1 MATRDQLVTWVKQLL
16 NKPSTSA
23 SDDTGDPKNAVII
36 AMLEYERRR
45 LYARFSAMFPAR
57 FTTSTTLTYTANATS
72 VTLPTAAQKRQ
83 LVSVFAYED
92 TIENAWALSV
102 RNIQELPN
110 MPTVGPVNVYAVEG
124 NNLYLRPIPGSAV
137 TLSVVYVPV
146 LTDMASGSAEPS
158 EWPADHHMVLGTLAA
173 YSIARRNGDPEA
185 RGLKDMA
192 DEAVELLQD
201 TLRAMVDDDAWVRRA
216 PPTPFE
222 L

>member
-16 NKPSTSA
+16 NKSSTSA

-57 FTTSTTLTYTANATS
+57 FTTSTTMTYTANATS
-72 VTLPTAAQKRQ
+72 VALPSAAQKRQ
-83 LVSVFAYED
+83 LVSVFAYYS
-92 TIENAWALSV
+92 TIEDAWALSV

-110 MPTVGPVNVYAVEG
+110 LPTAGPVSVYAVEG
-124 NNLYLRPIPGSAV
+124 NNLYLRPIPGSDQP
-137 TLSVVYVPV
+137 LSVVYVPV

-158 EWPADHHMVLGTLAA
+158 EWPADQQMILGTLAA

-185 RGLKDMA
+185 RGLKEMA